1 MRKHKDVSLRFRMK
15 LNTKCLMV
23 STSMQVIFP
32 RFYLDESVADTYFK
46 NVLQCIAK
54 PILAIDKDLTKTRKM
69 Y

>member
-15 LNTKCLMV
+15 LNTKYLMV

-32 RFYLDESVADTYFK
+32 RFYFYESVADTYFK
-46 NVLQCIAK
+46 NVLQN
-54 PILAIDKDLTKTRKM
+54 L